1 MAETM
6 IGLYKTEEIWK
17 NGPWKSIEDVEFA
30 TAGWV
35 KRFNNR
41 RLLGP
46 IGHIPPVEYETMYYQ
61 EATAG
66 AEMAAD
72 N

>member
-6 IGLYKTEEIWK
+6 IGLYKTEEIYL
-17 NGPWKSIEDVEFA
+17 NGPRHGLEDVEFA
-30 TAGWV
+30 TACWV
-35 KRFNNR
+35 EWFNNR

-46 IGHIPPVEYETMYYQ
+46 IGDIPPNEYEAMYYQ
-61 EATAG
+61 NQRTVTEAVAL
-66 AEMAAD
+66 